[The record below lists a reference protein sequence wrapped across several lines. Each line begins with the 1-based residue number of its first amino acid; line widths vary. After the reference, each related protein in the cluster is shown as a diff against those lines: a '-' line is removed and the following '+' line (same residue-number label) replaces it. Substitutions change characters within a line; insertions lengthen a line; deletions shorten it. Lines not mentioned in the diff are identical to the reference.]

1 MNAFWLSGVVY
12 GTFPFALLRERE
24 MQEDKLAAQPAG
36 DSTTIL
42 TACLPAWLTS
52 RSLFGASHFLKWC
65 ANVERKVIL
74 LLLCLLLTL
83 ASFFNLF
90 LILLLQFYYYYFYLF
105 ACYFVGKY
113 QLQSQSRRVAVAA
126 VAVGDV
132 DDNVA
137 FPCCNFAT
145 RAPLLPTY
153 TSKYTS
159 LTLCMGVCVCVLFFY
174 VSVPFW
180 GHAK

>member
-74 LLLCLLLTL
+74 LLLCLLLSL

-113 QLQSQSRRVAVAA
+113 QLQSQSRSRS
-126 VAVGDV
+126 GRCRRRRRQRRISLLQ
-132 DDNVA
+132 
-137 FPCCNFAT
+137 FCNSRSAS
-145 RAPLLPTY
+145 PY
-153 TSKYTS
+153 IHK
-159 LTLCMGVCVCVLFFY
+159 
-174 VSVPFW
+174 
-180 GHAK
+180 